1 MTHSATVAAPR
12 VRLRNVTKTY
22 PAAKGRNEVHAVVD
36 VDLDIAAGD
45 VQAIVGYSGAGK
57 STLVRLLNG
66 LEPATSGSIQVGGT
80 ELVGLHERQLR
91 PIRLGIGMIFQQFN
105 LFESRT
111 VWGNLAY
118 PLQIAGID
126 KAEQQ
131 RRISELLHFVGLP
144 DKAHTYPR
152 NLSGGQKQR
161 VGIARALTTNPSL
174 LLADEA
180 TSALDPETTH
190 EVLRLLKRVNEEFG
204 TTIVA
209 ITHEMEVVRE
219 LADHV
224 AVMENGRV
232 VESGAV
238 YDVFSAPQQPVTRRF
253 VGTVVDDEPA
263 ADALAAMKSR
273 HPGRFVK
280 LELREGG
287 PRQTDIF
294 AVLLERGITFE
305 LVFGGIEEIQGAT
318 FGNLTL
324 ALDGPATSV
333 DEAVRELAALVP
345 AKEL

>member
-1 MTHSATVAAPR
+1 VTHSATVAEPL

-22 PAAKGRNEVHAVVD
+22 PAARGRNEVHAVVD

-45 VQAIVGYSGAGK
+45 IQAIVGYSGAGK

-118 PLQIAGID
+118 PLQIAGVA

-238 YDVFSAPQQPVTRRF
+238 YDVFSAPRQPVTRRF

-263 ADALAAMKSR
+263 PDALTALRSR

-280 LELREGG
+280 VELREGG

-294 AVLLERGITFE
+294 AVLLERGIAFE

-324 ALDGPATSV
+324 ALDGPAASV
-333 DEAVRELAALVP
+333 DEAVRELAALVTT
-345 AKEL
+345 KEV

>member
-1 MTHSATVAAPR
+1 MTHSATVAEPL

-22 PAAKGRNEVHAVVD
+22 PAARGRDEVRAVVD

-45 VQAIVGYSGAGK
+45 IQAIVGYSGAGK

-118 PLQIAGID
+118 PLQIAGLA

-204 TTIVA
+204 TTVVA

-238 YDVFSAPQQPVTRRF
+238 YDVFSAPRQPVTRRF

-263 ADALAAMKSR
+263 PDALAALRSR

-280 LELREGG
+280 VELREGG

-294 AVLLERGITFE
+294 AVLLERGIAFE

-333 DEAVRELAALVP
+333 DEAVRELAALVTT
-345 AKEL
+345 KEV

>member
-1 MTHSATVAAPR
+1 MTHPGTGAVPL
-12 VRLRNVTKTY
+12 VRLRDVTKTY
-22 PAAKGRNEVHAVVD
+22 PAAKGRNEVNAVVD

-80 ELVGLHERQLR
+80 ELVGLRERQLR

-105 LFESRT
+105 LLESRT

-118 PLQIAGID
+118 PLQIAGVD

-224 AVMENGRV
+224 AVMESGRI
-232 VESGAV
+232 VESGPV
-238 YDVFSAPQQPVTRRF
+238 YDVFSAPRQPVTRRF
-253 VGTVVDDEPA
+253 VGTVVDDEPST
-263 ADALAAMKSR
+263 DALAALRSR

-280 LELREGG
+280 VELREGG

-294 AVLLERGITFE
+294 AVLLERGIAFE

-324 ALDGPATSV
+324 SLDGPATSV

>member
-1 MTHSATVAAPR
+1 MTHAASEAVPL

-22 PAAKGRNEVHAVVD
+22 PAARGRDTVHAVDD
-36 VDLDIAAGD
+36 VDLDVSSGD

-80 ELVGLHERQLR
+80 ELVGLHERKLR
-91 PIRLGIGMIFQQFN
+91 EIRRDIGMIFQQFN

-118 PLQIAGID
+118 PLQVAGVA

-224 AVMENGRV
+224 AVMENGRI

-253 VGTVVDDEPA
+253 VGTVVDDEP
-263 ADALAAMKSR
+263 DTEALAALRSR

-294 AVLLERGITFE
+294 AILLQRGIAFE

-324 ALDGPATSV
+324 SLDGPVAEVS
-333 DEAVRELAALVP
+333 EAVRELAALVP

>member
-1 MTHSATVAAPR
+1 MTHSATVAEPL

-263 ADALAAMKSR
+263 ADTLSAMKSR

>member
-1 MTHSATVAAPR
+1 VTHSGSEAAPL

-22 PAAKGRNEVHAVVD
+22 PAAKGRNEVNAVVD

-80 ELVGLHERQLR
+80 ELVGLRERQLR

-105 LFESRT
+105 LLESRT

-118 PLQIAGID
+118 PLQIAGVD

-224 AVMENGRV
+224 AVMENGRI
-232 VESGAV
+232 VESGPV
-238 YDVFSAPQQPVTRRF
+238 YDVFSAPRQPVTRRF
-253 VGTVVDDEPA
+253 VGTVVDDEPST
-263 ADALAAMKSR
+263 DALAALRAR

-280 LELREGG
+280 VELRDGG

-294 AVLLERGITFE
+294 AVLLERGIAFE

-324 ALDGPATSV
+324 SLDGPATSV

>member
-1 MTHSATVAAPR
+1 MTTSATEAVPL
-12 VRLRNVTKTY
+12 VRLRNVTKSY
-22 PAAKGRNEVHAVVD
+22 PAAKGRTEVRAVDD

-80 ELVGLHERQLR
+80 ELVGMHERQLR

-118 PLQIAGID
+118 PLQIAGVG

-190 EVLRLLKRVNEEFG
+190 EVLRLLKRVNQELG

-224 AVMENGRV
+224 AVMENGRI

-238 YDVFSAPQQPVTRRF
+238 YDVFSAPRQPVTRRF
-253 VGTVVDDEPA
+253 VGTVVDDEPSP
-263 ADALAAMKSR
+263 DALAALRSR

-280 LELREGG
+280 VELREGG
-287 PRQTDIF
+287 PRQTDVF
-294 AVLLERGITFE
+294 AVLLRRGIAFE
-305 LVFGGIEEIQGAT
+305 LVFGGIEEIRGAT

-324 ALDGPATSV
+324 ALDGPASSV

>member
-1 MTHSATVAAPR
+1 MTHAAAAAEPL
-12 VRLRNVTKTY
+12 VRLRGVTKTY
-22 PAAKGRNEVHAVVD
+22 PAARGRNEVRAVDD

-45 VQAIVGYSGAGK
+45 IQAIVGYSGAGK

-118 PLQIAGID
+118 PLQIAGVA

-238 YDVFSAPQQPVTRRF
+238 YDVFSAPREPVTRRF

-263 ADALAAMKSR
+263 PDALAALRSR
-273 HPGRFVK
+273 HAGRFVK
-280 LELREGG
+280 VELREGG

-294 AVLLERGITFE
+294 AVLLERGIAFE

-324 ALDGPATSV
+324 ALDGPAASV

>member
-1 MTHSATVAAPR
+1 MTHSATVAEPL

-118 PLQIAGID
+118 PLQIAGVA

-263 ADALAAMKSR
+263 ADTLSAMKSR

-294 AVLLERGITFE
+294 AVLLERGIAFE

>member
-1 MTHSATVAAPR
+1 MTHPAQVAEPL

-22 PAAKGRNEVHAVVD
+22 PAARGRTEVRAVDD

-45 VQAIVGYSGAGK
+45 IQAIVGYSGAGK

-118 PLQIAGID
+118 PLQIAGVA

-238 YDVFSAPQQPVTRRF
+238 YDVFSAPRQPVTRRF
-253 VGTVVDDEPA
+253 VGTVVDDEP
-263 ADALAAMKSR
+263 DAEALGALRAR

-280 LELREGG
+280 VELREGG

-294 AVLLERGITFE
+294 AVLLERGISFE

-324 ALDGPATSV
+324 ALDGPATSI

>member
-1 MTHSATVAAPR
+1 
-12 VRLRNVTKTY
+12 VTKTY
-22 PAAKGRNEVHAVVD
+22 PAARGRAEVRAVDD

-118 PLQIAGID
+118 PLQIAGVG

-224 AVMENGRV
+224 AVMENGRI

-238 YDVFSAPQQPVTRRF
+238 YDVFSAPRQPVTRRF
-253 VGTVVDDEPA
+253 VGTVVDDEPSP
-263 ADALAAMKSR
+263 DALAVLRSR

-280 LELREGG
+280 VELREGG

-294 AVLLERGITFE
+294 AVLLERGVSFE

-324 ALDGPATSV
+324 SLDGPATSV
-333 DEAVRELAALVP
+333 DEAVRELSALVTT
-345 AKEL
+345 KEV

>member
-1 MTHSATVAAPR
+1 MTHSATVAEPL

-263 ADALAAMKSR
+263 ADTLSAMKSR

-280 LELREGG
+280 LELREGR

>member
-1 MTHSATVAAPR
+1 MTHQGTGAVPL
-12 VRLRNVTKTY
+12 VRLRDVTKTY

-66 LEPATSGSIQVGGT
+66 LEPATAGSIQVGGT
-80 ELVGLHERQLR
+80 ELVGLRERQLR

-118 PLQIAGID
+118 PLQIAGVA

-224 AVMENGRV
+224 AVMESGRI
-232 VESGAV
+232 VESGPV

-253 VGTVVDDEPA
+253 VGTVVDDEPST
-263 ADALAAMKSR
+263 DALAALRSR

-280 LELREGG
+280 VELREGG

-294 AVLLERGITFE
+294 AVLHERGIAFE

-324 ALDGPATSV
+324 SLDGPATSV

>member
-1 MTHSATVAAPR
+1 MTHSATEAEPL

-22 PAAKGRNEVHAVVD
+22 PAARGRTEVRAVDD

-80 ELVGLHERQLR
+80 ELVGLHERRLR

-118 PLQIAGID
+118 PLQIAGVA

-190 EVLRLLKRVNEEFG
+190 EVLRLLKRVNDEFG

-224 AVMENGRV
+224 AVMENGRI

-238 YDVFSAPQQPVTRRF
+238 YDIFSAPRQPVTRRF
-253 VGTVVDDEPA
+253 VGTVVDDEP
-263 ADALAAMKSR
+263 DTEALAALRSR

-280 LELREGG
+280 VELREGG

-294 AVLLERGITFE
+294 AVLLQRGIAFE
-305 LVFGGIEEIQGAT
+305 LVFGGIEEIRGAT

-324 ALDGPATSV
+324 ALDGPVSSV